1 MGDRSSSFRKGADKG
16 PEEIR
21 KATTGLLYNSFSE
34 NLMDLSRTWRYKDLG
49 NLKTENKEFTDL
61 YKEVSNIVNVNEYDN
76 DRYSHACVVR
86 RLVEEDI
93 IEPEN
98 ILQIG
103 IRAAT
108 EEQMEFTRKNNIKMI
123 TPGKIY
129 NRIKF
134 RTNFEKAYLSFDLM
148 FWTLPMHRKLGI
160 LNQEDYQR
168 ESLWR

>member
-1 MGDRSSSFRKGADKG
+1 
-16 PEEIR
+16 
-21 KATTGLLYNSFSE
+21 
-34 NLMDLSRTWRYKDLG
+34 MDLSRTWRYKDLG

-134 RTNFEKAYLSFDLM
+134 RTNFEKAYLSFDLDV
-148 FWTLPMHRKLGI
+148 LDPAYALGVGNPEPGG
-160 LNQEDYQR
+160 LSTR
-168 ESLWR
+168 ELVEIIMI